1 MAYKKR
7 KLEDLNVLDDFMFS
21 AAASDE
27 EVGKEFCRTM
37 LSVLL
42 QKELGEI
49 QITAQKTILPCT
61 PEMRG
66 IRMDVEVKEP
76 LEDKETLPSLNV
88 YDVEPHLRKEKY
100 FPRHNRFYQ
109 AKIDSRYIRSG
120 EKDFKN
126 LPNLFVLTITEYD
139 PFGKDQMI
147 YTVSNSCREEPGLKY
162 DDGLVFYYFNTKGK
176 KGGTPEIR
184 AMLKYMMESTEKN
197 VVNEDIRNLH
207 RCVERVKV
215 LPEVREEFMRF
226 EDVIAWEKE
235 KSHEEGIEEGRKEGI
250 EEGRKEGRK
259 EGIEEGRKEGIEE
272 GRIRML
278 IEISRESG
286 LSDEKILKQLM
297 DKCRLTEKEAWK
309 YLMEY

>member
-27 EVGKEFCRTM
+27 EVGKEFCRTV

-76 LEDKETLPSLNV
+76 LEDTLPSLNV

-109 AKIDSRYIRSG
+109 AKIDSRYIRNG
-120 EKDFKN
+120 ERDFGN

-162 DDGLVFYYFNTKGK
+162 DDGLVFYYFNTEGK
-176 KGGTPEIR
+176 KGGTPEIQ

-250 EEGRKEGRK
+250 EKGRK
-259 EGIEEGRKEGIEE
+259 E

-297 DKCRLTEKEAWK
+297 DKCELTEKEAQE
-309 YLMEY
+309 YLVQY

>member
-21 AAASDE
+21 VAASDE
-27 EVGKEFCRTM
+27 EVGKEFCRTV

-76 LEDKETLPSLNV
+76 LEDTLPSLNV

-109 AKIDSRYIRSG
+109 AKIDSRYIRNG
-120 EKDFKN
+120 ERNFGN

-176 KGGTPEIR
+176 KGGTSEIR

-215 LPEVREEFMRF
+215 LPEIREEFMRF

-235 KSHEEGIEEGRKEGI
+235 KSHEEGIEEGRKEG
-250 EEGRKEGRK
+250 
-259 EGIEEGRKEGIEE
+259 
-272 GRIRML
+272 RIRML

-297 DKCRLTEKEAWK
+297 DKCELTEKEARE
-309 YLMEY
+309 YLVQY

>member
-27 EVGKEFCRTM
+27 EVGKEFCRTV

-76 LEDKETLPSLNV
+76 LEDTLPSLNV

-109 AKIDSRYIRSG
+109 AKIDSRYIRNG
-120 EKDFKN
+120 ERNFGN

-176 KGGTPEIR
+176 KGGTSEIR

-215 LPEVREEFMRF
+215 LPEIREEFMRF

-235 KSHEEGIEEGRKEGI
+235 KSHEEGIEEGRKEG
-250 EEGRKEGRK
+250 
-259 EGIEEGRKEGIEE
+259 
-272 GRIRML
+272 RIRML

-297 DKCRLTEKEAWK
+297 DKFGLTEKEARE
-309 YLMEY
+309 YLLEY

>member
-27 EVGKEFCRTM
+27 EVGKEFCRTV

-76 LEDKETLPSLNV
+76 LEDTLPSLNV

-109 AKIDSRYIRSG
+109 AKIDSRYIRNG
-120 EKDFKN
+120 ERNFGN

-147 YTVSNSCREEPGLKY
+147 YTVSNSCREEPGMKY
-162 DDGLVFYYFNTKGK
+162 DDGLIFYYFNTKGK
-176 KGGTPEIR
+176 KGGTPEIQ

-250 EEGRKEGRK
+250 EKGRK
-259 EGIEEGRKEGIEE
+259 E

-297 DKCRLTEKEAWK
+297 DKCELTEKEARE
-309 YLMEY
+309 YLLEY

>member
-27 EVGKEFCRTM
+27 EVGKEFCRTV

-76 LEDKETLPSLNV
+76 LEDTLPSLNA

-109 AKIDSRYIRSG
+109 AKIDSRYIRNG
-120 EKDFKN
+120 ERNFGN

-176 KGGTPEIR
+176 KGGTSEIR

-235 KSHEEGIEEGRKEGI
+235 KSHEEGIEEGRKEG
-250 EEGRKEGRK
+250 
-259 EGIEEGRKEGIEE
+259 
-272 GRIRML
+272 RIRML

-297 DKCRLTEKEAWK
+297 DKCELTEKEARE
-309 YLMEY
+309 YLMEC

>member
-27 EVGKEFCRTM
+27 EVGKEFCRTV

-76 LEDKETLPSLNV
+76 LEDTLPSLNV

-120 EKDFKN
+120 ERDFGN

-147 YTVSNSCREEPGLKY
+147 YTVSNSCREEPGMKY

-184 AMLKYMMESTEKN
+184 AMLKYMMDSTEQN

-235 KSHEEGIEEGRKEGI
+235 KSHEEGIEEGRKEG
-250 EEGRKEGRK
+250 
-259 EGIEEGRKEGIEE
+259 
-272 GRIRML
+272 RIRML

-297 DKCRLTEKEAWK
+297 DKCELTEKEARE
-309 YLMEY
+309 YLMEC

>member
-27 EVGKEFCRTM
+27 EVGKEFCRTV

-76 LEDKETLPSLNV
+76 LEDTLPSLNV

-109 AKIDSRYIRSG
+109 AKIDSRYIRNG
-120 EKDFKN
+120 ERNFGN

-176 KGGTPEIR
+176 KGGTSEIR

-215 LPEVREEFMRF
+215 LPEIREEFMRF

-235 KSHEEGIEEGRKEGI
+235 KSHEEGIEEGRKEG
-250 EEGRKEGRK
+250 
-259 EGIEEGRKEGIEE
+259 
-272 GRIRML
+272 RIRML

-297 DKCRLTEKEAWK
+297 DKCELTEKEARE
-309 YLMEY
+309 YLVQY

>member
-27 EVGKEFCRTM
+27 EVGKEFCRTV

-76 LEDKETLPSLNV
+76 LEDTLPSLNV

-109 AKIDSRYIRSG
+109 AKIDSRYIRNG
-120 EKDFKN
+120 ERNFGN

-176 KGGTPEIR
+176 KGGTSEIR

-197 VVNEDIRNLH
+197 VVNEDIRNPH

-215 LPEVREEFMRF
+215 LPEIREEFMRF

-235 KSHEEGIEEGRKEGI
+235 KSHEEGIEEGRKEGC
-250 EEGRKEGRK
+250 
-259 EGIEEGRKEGIEE
+259 
-272 GRIRML
+272 IRML

-297 DKCRLTEKEAWK
+297 DKCELTEKEARE
-309 YLMEY
+309 YLVQY

>member
-27 EVGKEFCRTM
+27 EVGKEFCRTV

-76 LEDKETLPSLNV
+76 LEDTLPSLNV

-109 AKIDSRYIRSG
+109 AKIDSRYIRNG
-120 EKDFKN
+120 ERNFGN
-126 LPNLFVLTITEYD
+126 LPNLYVLTITEYD

-235 KSHEEGIEEGRKEGI
+235 KSHEEGIEEGRKEG
-250 EEGRKEGRK
+250 
-259 EGIEEGRKEGIEE
+259 RKEGIEE

-297 DKCRLTEKEAWK
+297 DKCELTEKEARE
-309 YLMEY
+309 YLVQY

>member
-27 EVGKEFCRTM
+27 EVGKEFCRTV

-76 LEDKETLPSLNV
+76 LEDTLPSLNV

-109 AKIDSRYIRSG
+109 AKIDSRYIRNG
-120 EKDFKN
+120 ERNFGN

-147 YTVSNSCREEPGLKY
+147 YTVSNSCQEEPGLKY

-176 KGGTPEIR
+176 KGGTSEIR

-215 LPEVREEFMRF
+215 LPEIREEFMRF

-235 KSHEEGIEEGRKEGI
+235 KSHEEGIEEGRKEG
-250 EEGRKEGRK
+250 
-259 EGIEEGRKEGIEE
+259 
-272 GRIRML
+272 RIRML

-297 DKCRLTEKEAWK
+297 DKCELTEKEARE
-309 YLMEY
+309 YLVQY

>member
-1 MAYKKR
+1 
-7 KLEDLNVLDDFMFS
+7 MFS
-21 AAASDE
+21 AAVSDE

-42 QKELGEI
+42 QKVLGEI
-49 QITAQKTILPCT
+49 QITAQKTRLPCT
-61 PEMRG
+61 PEMWG

-100 FPRHNRFYQ
+100 FPKHNRFYQ

-120 EKDFKN
+120 DRDFGNLPNLFVLTITEYDPHLRKEKYFPKHNRFYQAKIDSRYIRSGDRDFGN

-162 DDGLVFYYFNTKGK
+162 DDGLVFYYFNTEGK
-176 KGGTPEIR
+176 KFVLTITEYDPFGKDQMIYTVSNSCREEPGLKYDDGLVFYYFNTEGKKSGTPEIQ

-226 EDVIAWEKE
+226 EEWN
-235 KSHEEGIEEGRKEGI
+235 G
-250 EEGRKEGRK
+250 
-259 EGIEEGRKEGIEE
+259 
-272 GRIRML
+272 
-278 IEISRESG
+278 
-286 LSDEKILKQLM
+286 
-297 DKCRLTEKEAWK
+297 
-309 YLMEY
+309 

>member
-27 EVGKEFCRTM
+27 EVGKEFCRTV

-66 IRMDVEVKEP
+66 IRMDVEVKDP
-76 LEDKETLPSLNV
+76 LEDTLPSLNV

-109 AKIDSRYIRSG
+109 AKIDSRYIRNG
-120 EKDFKN
+120 ERNFGN

-176 KGGTPEIR
+176 KGGTSEIR

-215 LPEVREEFMRF
+215 LPEIREEFMRF

-235 KSHEEGIEEGRKEGI
+235 KSHEEGIEEGRKEG
-250 EEGRKEGRK
+250 
-259 EGIEEGRKEGIEE
+259 
-272 GRIRML
+272 RIRML

-297 DKCRLTEKEAWK
+297 DKCELTEKEARE
-309 YLMEY
+309 YLVQY

>member
-27 EVGKEFCRTM
+27 EVGKEFCRTV

-76 LEDKETLPSLNV
+76 LEDTLPSLNV

-120 EKDFKN
+120 DRDFGN

-235 KSHEEGIEEGRKEGI
+235 KSYEEGIEEGRK
-250 EEGRKEGRK
+250 
-259 EGIEEGRKEGIEE
+259 E

-297 DKCRLTEKEAWK
+297 DKCELTEKEARE
-309 YLMEY
+309 YLVQY

>member
-27 EVGKEFCRTM
+27 EVGKEFCRTV

-76 LEDKETLPSLNV
+76 LEDTLPSLNV

-109 AKIDSRYIRSG
+109 AKIDSRYIRNG
-120 EKDFKN
+120 ERNFGN

-147 YTVSNSCREEPGLKY
+147 YTVSNSCREEPGMKY

-235 KSHEEGIEEGRKEGI
+235 KSHEEGIEEGRKEG
-250 EEGRKEGRK
+250 
-259 EGIEEGRKEGIEE
+259 
-272 GRIRML
+272 RIRML

-297 DKCRLTEKEAWK
+297 DKCELTEKEAQE
-309 YLMEY
+309 YLMEC

>member
-27 EVGKEFCRTM
+27 EVGKEFCRTV

-76 LEDKETLPSLNV
+76 LEDTLPSLNV

-120 EKDFKN
+120 ERDFGN

-147 YTVSNSCREEPGLKY
+147 YTVSNSCREEPGMKY

-184 AMLKYMMESTEKN
+184 AMLKYMMDSTEQN

-215 LPEVREEFMRF
+215 LPEIREEFMRF

-235 KSHEEGIEEGRKEGI
+235 KSHEEGIEEGRKEG
-250 EEGRKEGRK
+250 
-259 EGIEEGRKEGIEE
+259 
-272 GRIRML
+272 RIRML

-297 DKCRLTEKEAWK
+297 DKCELTEKEARE
-309 YLMEY
+309 YLMEC

>member
-27 EVGKEFCRTM
+27 EVGKEFCRTV

-76 LEDKETLPSLNV
+76 LEDTLPSLNV

-100 FPRHNRFYQ
+100 FPRHNRFYR
-109 AKIDSRYIRSG
+109 AKIDSRYIRNG
-120 EKDFKN
+120 ERNFGN

-176 KGGTPEIR
+176 KGGTSEIR

-215 LPEVREEFMRF
+215 LPEIREEFMRF

-235 KSHEEGIEEGRKEGI
+235 KSHEEGIEEGRKEG
-250 EEGRKEGRK
+250 
-259 EGIEEGRKEGIEE
+259 
-272 GRIRML
+272 RIRML

-297 DKCRLTEKEAWK
+297 DKCELTEKEARE
-309 YLMEY
+309 YLVQY

>member
-27 EVGKEFCRTM
+27 EVGKEFCRTV

-76 LEDKETLPSLNV
+76 LEDTLPSLNV

-120 EKDFKN
+120 ERDFGN

-184 AMLKYMMESTEKN
+184 AMLKYMIESTEKN

-250 EEGRKEGRK
+250 EKGRK
-259 EGIEEGRKEGIEE
+259 E

-297 DKCRLTEKEAWK
+297 DKCELTEKEAREH
-309 YLMEY
+309 LLEY

>member
-27 EVGKEFCRTM
+27 EVGKEFCRTV

-76 LEDKETLPSLNV
+76 LEDTLPSLNV

-120 EKDFKN
+120 ERDFGN

-184 AMLKYMMESTEKN
+184 AMLKYMIESTEKN

-235 KSHEEGIEEGRKEGI
+235 KSHEEGIEEGRKEG
-250 EEGRKEGRK
+250 
-259 EGIEEGRKEGIEE
+259 
-272 GRIRML
+272 RIRML

-297 DKCRLTEKEAWK
+297 DKCGLTEKEARE
-309 YLMEY
+309 YLVQY

>member
-27 EVGKEFCRTM
+27 EVGKEFCRTV

-76 LEDKETLPSLNV
+76 LEDTLPSLNV

-109 AKIDSRYIRSG
+109 AKIDSRYIRNG
-120 EKDFKN
+120 ERNFGN

-162 DDGLVFYYFNTKGK
+162 DDGLVFYYFNTEGK
-176 KGGTPEIR
+176 KGGTPEIQ

-235 KSHEEGIEEGRKEGI
+235 KSHEEGIEEGRKEG
-250 EEGRKEGRK
+250 
-259 EGIEEGRKEGIEE
+259 
-272 GRIRML
+272 RIRML

-297 DKCRLTEKEAWK
+297 DKCELTEKEAQE
-309 YLMEY
+309 YLMEC

>member
-27 EVGKEFCRTM
+27 EVGKEFCRTV

-76 LEDKETLPSLNV
+76 LEDTLPSLNV

-120 EKDFKN
+120 ERDFGN

-176 KGGTPEIR
+176 KGGTSEIR

-250 EEGRKEGRK
+250 EKGRK
-259 EGIEEGRKEGIEE
+259 E

-297 DKCRLTEKEAWK
+297 DKCELTEKEARE
-309 YLMEY
+309 YLVQY

>member
-27 EVGKEFCRTM
+27 EVGKEFCRTV

-76 LEDKETLPSLNV
+76 LEDTLPSLNV

-109 AKIDSRYIRSG
+109 AKIDSRYIRNG
-120 EKDFKN
+120 ERNFGN

-235 KSHEEGIEEGRKEGI
+235 KSHEEGIEEGRKEG
-250 EEGRKEGRK
+250 
-259 EGIEEGRKEGIEE
+259 RKEGIEE

-297 DKCRLTEKEAWK
+297 DKCELTEKEAQE
-309 YLMEY
+309 YLMEC

>member
-27 EVGKEFCRTM
+27 EVGKEFCRTV

-66 IRMDVEVKEP
+66 IRMDVEVKDP
-76 LEDKETLPSLNV
+76 LEDTLPSLNA

-109 AKIDSRYIRSG
+109 AKIDSRYIRNG
-120 EKDFKN
+120 ERNFGN

-176 KGGTPEIR
+176 KGGTSEIR

-215 LPEVREEFMRF
+215 LPEIREEFMRF

-235 KSHEEGIEEGRKEGI
+235 KSHEEGIEEGRKEG
-250 EEGRKEGRK
+250 
-259 EGIEEGRKEGIEE
+259 
-272 GRIRML
+272 RIRML

-297 DKCRLTEKEAWK
+297 DKCELTEKEARE
-309 YLMEY
+309 YLVQY